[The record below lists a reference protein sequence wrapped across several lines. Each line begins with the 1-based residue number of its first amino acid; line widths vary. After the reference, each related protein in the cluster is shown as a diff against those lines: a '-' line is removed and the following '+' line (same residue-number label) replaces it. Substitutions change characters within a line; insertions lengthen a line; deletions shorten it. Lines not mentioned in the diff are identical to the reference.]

1 MTYDIDFDDTGGFD
15 LVVRASGLFDL
26 KEFLEGRERVLNDPR
41 FRSGMNVLVDH
52 SQLDLSSA
60 SVDDVRE
67 AASSAA
73 RRYATSGPGRI
84 AIVAPTSVA
93 FGLGRMWQSLT
104 TDELAEN
111 SVVVETVAAAE
122 AWLASCL

>member
-1 MTYDIDFDDTGGFD
+1 MTYDIDFEDTGGFD
-15 LVVRASGLFDL
+15 VVVKATGVFSL

-41 FRSGMNVLVDH
+41 FRSGMNVPVDH
-52 SQLDLSSA
+52 SQLDLSTA
-60 SVDDVRE
+60 SIDEVRA

-84 AIVAPTSVA
+84 GIVAPTSVA

-111 SVVVETVAAAE
+111 SVVVETVAEAE

>member
-1 MTYDIDFDDTGGFD
+1 MTYDIDFDDTGAFD
-15 LVVRASGLFDL
+15 LVVRASGVFDL
-26 KEFLEGRERVLNDPR
+26 NEFLEGRERVLNDPR

-60 SVDDVRE
+60 TIDDVRA

-93 FGLGRMWQSLT
+93 FGLGRMWQSLS

-111 SVVVETVAAAE
+111 SVVVETVAKAE

>member
-1 MTYDIDFDDTGGFD
+1 MTYDIDFDDTGAFD
-15 LVVRASGLFDL
+15 LVVRASGVFDL
-26 KEFLEGRERVLNDPR
+26 NEFLEGRERVLNDPR

-60 SVDDVRE
+60 TIDDVRA

-111 SVVVETVAAAE
+111 SVVVETVAKAE

>member
-1 MTYDIDFDDTGGFD
+1 MTYDVDFDDTGGFD
-15 LVVRASGLFDL
+15 VIVTASGVFDL

-52 SQLDLSSA
+52 SQLDLSTA
-60 SVDDVRE
+60 SIHDVRA

-73 RRYATSGPGRI
+73 QRYATSGPGRI
-84 AIVAPTSVA
+84 AIVAPHSVA
-93 FGLGRMWQSLT
+93 FGLGRMWQSMT
-104 TDELAEN
+104 AEELAGN
-111 SVVVETVAAAE
+111 SVVVGTVAEAE